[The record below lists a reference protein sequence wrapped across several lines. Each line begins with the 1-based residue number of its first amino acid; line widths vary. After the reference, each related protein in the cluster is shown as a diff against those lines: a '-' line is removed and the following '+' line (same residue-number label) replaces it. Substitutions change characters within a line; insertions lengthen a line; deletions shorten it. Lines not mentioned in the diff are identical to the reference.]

1 MLRFVIPRF
10 VSGSVVVLVLAATAA
25 CGGLFA
31 QSTNSERGTAAPN
44 ASLTNVD
51 SIMKAAVARGTI
63 PGGVV
68 LVGHDGEV
76 VYRKAFGMRSLEP
89 AREAMTADTIFDI
102 ASLTKCLVT
111 SIAVMQLAE
120 QGKLRL
126 NDPVSAY
133 LPEFARNG
141 KENITL
147 RALLTHFSGLP
158 EDLDLK
164 TRWRGREAAYR
175 MAMDSRPVSAPG
187 TRFLYSDI
195 NFIVLGFVVEK
206 VSGLAL
212 DEYAE
217 RNIFQPLGMRETRY
231 LPPAQWRPRI
241 APTEYGEGRRM
252 MRGTVHDPTAERM
265 GGVAGHAGVFSTAD
279 DLAKFAQ
286 EMLHPSK
293 PNSGFHPNKPNPGL
307 LGTPL
312 GGLHVLSEE
321 TIKKMTTPQQPP
333 GATVLRGLGWDI
345 DSPFSSARGEFFPVG
360 SFGHTGFTGTSIWI
374 DPVTNSYV
382 IVLTNAVHPKGARTA
397 EVVSLRARIASAVAQ
412 GLRLTASQEEML
424 RLARITGYN
433 EALGAA
439 RLVASRNGHVRTGID
454 VLEGNDFAEMR
465 RAPGK
470 PELGLLGSSQ
480 RTAVRVALVTNQTGV
495 DSEGRRTIDVLA
507 GLQAKQRGI
516 ELAAIFSPEHGVTGS
531 LDTTAIADSRDAAT
545 GVPVYSV
552 YGDTDAKR
560 RPSQQVLQSVDAVV
574 LDIQDIGTRF
584 YTYETTLGY
593 FLEAAA
599 KAGKRILVLDRPNPI
614 NGASVQGPVSDAG
627 RESFTNYGS
636 IPVRHGMTVGELAR
650 YYNGERGIHAQLTVV
665 QMEGWQRGDWLDAT
679 GVLWV
684 SPSPNMRSLTAAT
697 LYPGVGL
704 VEGTNLSVGR
714 GTGTPFELVGAPW
727 IAAWELAQFLNARA
741 IAGVRFVPAEFTP
754 ASDVYA
760 EKKCGGVNIVITD
773 RNALDAP
780 ELGVEIASALHAL
793 YPAQFDMTKLDKLLV
808 NAASAKAIADG
819 MDPRRIAM
827 EWDDG
832 IARFRAER
840 AKYLLY

>member
-1 MLRFVIPRF
+1 LL
-10 VSGSVVVLVLAATAA
+10 LVLAAMA
-25 CGGLFA
+25 CSGLFA
-31 QSTNSERGTAAPN
+31 QSITSERGRVAPD
-44 ASLTNVD
+44 ASLSSVD
-51 SIMKAAVARGTI
+51 AIMSAAVARGTI

-76 VYRKAFGMRSLEP
+76 VYRKAFGRRSLEP
-89 AREAMTADTIFDI
+89 TREAMTADTIFDI

-111 SIAVMQLAE
+111 ATAVMQLVE

-126 NDPVSAY
+126 NDPVAAY

-141 KENITL
+141 KENVTL
-147 RALLTHFSGLP
+147 RTLLTHFSGLP

-175 MAMDSRPVSAPG
+175 MAMEVRSVSPPG
-187 TRFLYSDI
+187 TRFLYSDV

-206 VSGLAL
+206 VSGLTL
-212 DEYAE
+212 DEYAS
-217 RNIFQPLGMRETRY
+217 RNIFQPLGMRDTRY

-241 APTEYGEGRRM
+241 APTEYDGEHRI
-252 MRGTVHDPTAERM
+252 MRGTVHDPTTDRM
-265 GGVAGHAGVFSTAD
+265 GGVAGHAGVFSTVD

-286 EMLHPSK
+286 EMIRPST
-293 PNSGFHPNKPNPGL
+293 PTEGV
-307 LGTPL
+307 LGR
-312 GGLHVLSEE
+312 HILSEQSV
-321 TIKKMTTPQQPP
+321 KKMTTPQQPP
-333 GATVLRGLGWDI
+333 GAAVLRGLGWDI

-382 IVLTNAVHPKGARTA
+382 ILLTNAVHPKGARTA
-397 EVVSLRARIASAVAQ
+397 EVVSLRSRIASAVAQ
-412 GLRLTASQEEML
+412 GLKLSPSAEQML

-439 RLVASRNGHVRTGID
+439 RPVTSRNGLVRSGID
-454 VLEGNDFAEMR
+454 VLEANDFAEL
-465 RAPGK
+465 RANRQT
-470 PELGLLGSSQ
+470 S
-480 RTAVRVALVTNQTGV
+480 VRIALVTNQTGV

-507 GLQAKQRGI
+507 GLPAKQRGV
-516 ELAAIFSPEHGVTGS
+516 ELAAIFSPEHGVAGS

-545 GVPVYSV
+545 GIPVYSV

-560 RPSQQVLQSVDAVV
+560 RPSLRVLRSVDAVV
-574 LDIQDIGTRF
+574 FDIQDIGTRF

-599 KAGKRILVLDRPNPI
+599 EAGKRIIVLDRPNPI

-627 RESFTNYGS
+627 RESFTNYGP
-636 IPVRHGMTVGELAR
+636 IPIRHGMTIGELAR
-650 YYNGERGIHAQLTVV
+650 YYNGERGIRAQLTVV
-665 QMEGWQRGDWLDAT
+665 AMEGWQRGDWLDAT
-679 GVLWV
+679 NVLWV
-684 SPSPNMRSLTAAT
+684 NPSPNMRSLTAAM

-704 VEGTNLSVGR
+704 VEGTNISVGR
-714 GTGTPFELVGAPW
+714 GTNTPFELVGAPW
-727 IAAWELAQFLNARA
+727 IAARELAQFLNTRA
-741 IAGVRFVPAEFTP
+741 IAGVRFVPVEFTP

-760 EKKCGGVNIVITD
+760 LKKCGGVSIVMTD

-819 MDPRRIAM
+819 VDPRRIAG
-827 EWDDG
+827 EWDDEV
-832 IARFRAER
+832 ARFRAAR